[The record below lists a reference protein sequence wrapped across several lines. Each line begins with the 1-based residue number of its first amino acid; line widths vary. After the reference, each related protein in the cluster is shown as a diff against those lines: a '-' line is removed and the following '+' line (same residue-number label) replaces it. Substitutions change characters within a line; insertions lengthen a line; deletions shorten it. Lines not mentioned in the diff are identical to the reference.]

1 MGEPVKESTNTK
13 TGNTTAIKTYINQ
26 KHIGGVKANLKPVCA
41 HFKLSGISAKSFH
54 LPCSTKPP

>member
-1 MGEPVKESTNTK
+1 MWELVKEGTNTK
-13 TGNTTAIKTYINQ
+13 TRNTTSIKTYINQ
-26 KHIGGVKANLKPVCA
+26 KHMGGVKADLKPVCA